1 MHLHDSRTHFR
12 VIHHSAEIVGKE
24 QHLAVADVG
33 QESYLLAVLTIAYS
47 DIKARVRKL
56 CLFCFLQST
65 FLQVLFPRSTERR
78 IGDAEVVCFSSMT
91 VTRNSGVESDILSF
105 LTSVVVLERLDMS
118 RNHKV
123 CLASGISVWQ

>member
-1 MHLHDSRTHFR
+1 MHFHDSRTQFR
-12 VIHHSAEIVGKE
+12 IIHHSTEVVGKK

-33 QESYLLAVLTIAYS
+33 QECYILAILAIAYG

-65 FLQVLFPRSTERR
+65 FLQVLFPRSAERR
-78 IGDAEVVCFSSMT
+78 IGDAEIVCFSSMT

-105 LTSVVVLERLDMS
+105 LTSVVVLE
-118 RNHKV
+118 
-123 CLASGISVWQ
+123 